1 MLIPS
6 LRKNSIFGRRLSQM
20 SFGTAFF
27 MEGNRTSFRRLCE
40 NIVSSCGSVRQKH
53 GVSLLSVRG
62 FSVQAST
69 FAVYAGN
76 VKMLAKSRRNG
87 AFADKSFLRKLQDG
101 GRETLSGLLGGG
113 TVLASSVHRACSV
126 CLPCLLRPRRLLVP
140 SGRNA
145 CEKCADCLRGMPRSL
160 VTPLRKGSRLLS
172 SGFRK
177 PKRAHY
183 PLPKAV
189 FYSLSNVR
197 ISLSACHAADC
208 GFPLPFFRSI
218 PQEGRK
224 NGFSRDRKVKVSKC
238 KGRDMVPAR

>member
-113 TVLASSVHRACSV
+113 DRACSV
-126 CLPCLLRPRRLLVP
+126 RADCLCQAAGMLVKSVQIACAECPKTLLRP
-140 SGRNA
+140 SGKGVGSSQA
-145 CEKCADCLRGMPRSL
+145 ASGS
-160 VTPLRKGSRLLS
+160 RKGRITLS
-172 SGFRK
+172 RK
-177 PKRAHY
+177 P
-183 PLPKAV
+183 
-189 FYSLSNVR
+189 
-197 ISLSACHAADC
+197 
-208 GFPLPFFRSI
+208 FFTLF
-218 PQEGRK
+218 Q
-224 NGFSRDRKVKVSKC
+224 
-238 KGRDMVPAR
+238 M

>member
-113 TVLASSVHRACSV
+113 TVLAPSVYRACSV
-126 CLPCLLRPRRLLVP
+126 R
-140 SGRNA
+140 
-145 CEKCADCLRGMPRSL
+145 ADCLCQAAGMLVKSVQIACVECPEALSRPSARGAGSSPAASGS
-160 VTPLRKGSRLLS
+160 RKGRITLS
-172 SGFRK
+172 RK
-177 PKRAHY
+177 P
-183 PLPKAV
+183 
-189 FYSLSNVR
+189 
-197 ISLSACHAADC
+197 
-208 GFPLPFFRSI
+208 FFTLF
-218 PQEGRK
+218 Q
-224 NGFSRDRKVKVSKC
+224 
-238 KGRDMVPAR
+238 M